1 MPTTNKLRRFIM
13 ANYIALSSVVV
24 DKNDIL
30 YKTLGHLQDFKLD
43 MMQVSVIFHKAG
55 RTEVATAI
63 SSLVQSLNTNASL
76 IMHGEREAM
85 QRIADDLDLQAPVEF

>member
-13 ANYIALSSVVV
+13 ANYITLSSIVV
-24 DKNDIL
+24 DKNDML
-30 YKTLGHLQDFKLD
+30 YKTLAHLQDFKLD
-43 MMQVSVIFHKAG
+43 MMKVSVMLHQAG
-55 RTEVATAI
+55 RGEVATAI

-85 QRIADDLDLQAPVEF
+85 QRIADDLDLQVPVEF

>member
-1 MPTTNKLRRFIM
+1 M
-13 ANYIALSSVVV
+13 AKYITLSSIVV
-24 DKNDIL
+24 DKNDML
-30 YKTLGHLQDFKLD
+30 SKTLAHIQDFKLD
-43 MMQVSVIFHKAG
+43 MMKVSVMFHEAG

-85 QRIADDLDLQAPVEF
+85 QRIADDLDLQEPVEF